1 MMLTIHAMPAQINPE
16 SRRGVTL
23 IEMLMVVVV
32 IGILSGIAAS
42 KLDWVRYRADSISRG
57 VMAELSQAHRLSV
70 SLQINV
76 RVTAVGGTRL
86 TIHEDADNDGTVNNG
101 ERVMTHVLDHGFQLL
116 QGTAPAVPVPDDP
129 TEITGLVFHRDGTAS
144 RGGTF
149 YLASPVADPT
159 CRYCRA
165 VSVARGTGRVVWYT
179 MASGSWRRGN

>member
-1 MMLTIHAMPAQINPE
+1 MKITPRARCTSGLPD
-16 SRRGVTL
+16 RRLGVTL

-32 IGILSGIAAS
+32 IGILSGMAAS
-42 KLDWVRYRADSISRG
+42 RLDWVRYRADSISRG

-86 TIHEDADNDGTVNNG
+86 TIHEDANNDGTINNG
-101 ERVMTHVLDHGFQLL
+101 ERVMTHVLDHGFRLL

-129 TEITGLVFHRDGTAS
+129 TELTALVFHRDGSAS

-149 YLASPVADPT
+149 YIASPATDPT

-165 VSVARGTGRVVWYT
+165 VSVSRGTGRVVWYT
-179 MASGSWRRGN
+179 LATGTWRRGN